1 MVSLRLG
8 VQWLVAGDRG
18 RNPNPEP
25 NKTMGW
31 GSPVKQ
37 SCSGGLQ
44 SLRLWRG
51 EGWPTLSPT
60 LQTMHEPPGRWCV
73 CLRPPQDPGVCVC
86 AWGPPMHRLG
96 GEGWASP
103 GGVCVCARLGH
114 PIGSCTCVCVWSLCS
129 SVTVRH
135 GLQ

>member
-1 MVSLRLG
+1 MSLRLG

-25 NKTMGW
+25 K
-31 GSPVKQ
+31 PIKVL
-37 SCSGGLQ
+37 GLEEPP
-44 SLRLWRG
+44 SNNHARGDSRVYGLWRG
-51 EGWPTLSPT
+51 GRGWPTLSPT

-86 AWGPPMHRLG
+86 AWGPAMHCLG

-103 GGVCVCARLGH
+103 GGVCVCARLGRS
-114 PIGSCTCVCVWSLCS
+114 IGSRRVSAS
-129 SVTVRH
+129 
-135 GLQ
+135 GAYAPMLQ